1 MLEACKSRRLPTT
14 LHMLVCPRRLSI
26 SDNRALGTR
35 SRSFR
40 RGPYHT
46 AGSLMH
52 VVDRWSKASF
62 QCRSH
67 SNRCLG
73 RPLNRPTL
81 VDDGADLYSNGMKD
95 VPAGLQPH
103 SQRCSK
109 LSASR
114 LFVAIVAS
122 CTCHAMPCHW
132 ASPSWPR
139 ASKQTLRSFH
149 DGRKHWKVRMVRVI
163 VESIFLSR
171 VPLARYLETKDL

>member
-1 MLEACKSRRLPTT
+1 MRGILEHTWILRRTARNRLLEACKSRRLPTT

-95 VPAGLQPH
+95 VPADLQPH

-122 CTCHAMPCHW
+122 CTCHAMPLGKSIV
-132 ASPSWPR
+132 AE
-139 ASKQTLRSFH
+139 SF
-149 DGRKHWKVRMVRVI
+149 
-163 VESIFLSR
+163 
-171 VPLARYLETKDL
+171 